1 MEFEKIE
8 DRLILIH
15 HISDNIN
22 YDWVRDKLEKSGV
35 VVLKKSLSFLLSDRY
50 PIEYEKEPYDEYFP
64 PSAFVL
70 GKLID
75 DYYRISRSVVGTTN
89 NFFFHKDID
98 FKSKY
103 FIAETNLSVLRQID
117 GLVKEDIYIGGTAE
131 KSVSLEIFDKMI
143 DEFPTT
149 YEKKMYAK
157 ARVSSIIK
165 NYFETTKDSEL
176 KFQKYLN
183 TKTSKTGKKLQKIF
197 QDYELQKFQTIQ
209 KKLNEMLKSENE
221 YSEDQWQN
229 EILEIILFLY
239 PKYIF
244 SFKSV
249 YVKADK
255 TKRRFLDYMLVDSNG
270 NIDVIEIKKP
280 FENAIMTHS
289 LYRGNYTPHKD
300 LTGTIMQLEKY
311 IYHLNRYGSTGERN
325 LTNKYKD
332 QLPEGLE
339 IKIINPKGIIIMGRD
354 INLNAEQRNDFE
366 IVRRKYKN
374 VVDIIT
380 YDDLLRRLNYTIEQ
394 IQRL

>member
-1 MEFEKIE
+1 M
-8 DRLILIH
+8 
-15 HISDNIN
+15 
-22 YDWVRDKLEKSGV
+22 
-35 VVLKKSLSFLLSDRY
+35 
-50 PIEYEKEPYDEYFP
+50 
-64 PSAFVL
+64 
-70 GKLID
+70 
-75 DYYRISRSVVGTTN
+75 T
-89 NFFFHKDID
+89 FFFHKDID
-98 FKSKY
+98 FKSEY
-103 FIAETNLSVLRQID
+103 FIAETKLSVLKQID
-117 GLVKEDIYIGGTAE
+117 ELVMENIYIGGKEE
-131 KSVSLEIFDKMI
+131 KSMPLESFIKMI

-149 YEKKMYAK
+149 YEKKMYAE

-255 TKRRFLDYMLVDSNG
+255 NRRRFLDYMLVDSNG

-311 IYHLNRYGSTGERN
+311 IYHLSRYGSTGERN
-325 LTNKYKD
+325 LTSKYKD